1 MRRHPRAGNV
11 REVVKPPAPAEN
23 AAITEFVTWGETATM
38 SYRTIMTV
46 LDGAASDRV
55 CLQAAEACAVATGAH
70 IDVLHVRLDPRSYVD
85 FTGDAMTGDAYAQ
98 LLDSLE
104 QDVAAS
110 AKRARAAFDDWL
122 ASTGF
127 KLADTPSAAPGPTAS
142 WREQTGVAEHL
153 VAREGRLADLIILP
167 NAVDSEDSRRERAIE
182 RAIFDSGRS
191 LLLVPGGRDFKPI
204 RHAVILW
211 NASAQSARAVEGV
224 LPLLAQAD
232 TVDVMWVD
240 EDIEE
245 DSVQTGLPH
254 YLAWHGVEASTVR
267 LKPDDRL
274 MGELLV
280 EEAEKRGADLVV
292 MGAFTH
298 SRLREFVLG
307 GVTQHVLENAAVP
320 VFMAH

>member
-1 MRRHPRAGNV
+1 MRRHPCAAIV
-11 REVVKPPAPAEN
+11 RTVVKPPAPADN
-23 AAITEFVTWGETATM
+23 TATAEFITWGERGTM

-46 LDGAASDRV
+46 LDGASSDRV
-55 CLQAAEACAVATGAH
+55 CLQAAEACAVVTGAH

-110 AKRARAAFDDWL
+110 AKRARVAFDDWL
-122 ASTGF
+122 ASAGI
-127 KLADTPSAAPGPTAS
+127 KLADTPSAASGPTAS
-142 WREQTGVAEHL
+142 WRELTGVAEHL
-153 VAREGRLADLIILP
+153 IAREGRLADLIILP
-167 NAVDSEDSRRERAIE
+167 NAVNSEDPRRERAIE
-182 RAIFDSGRS
+182 RAIFDSGRP
-191 LLLVPGGRDFKPI
+191 LLLVPGAREFKSV

-211 NASAQSARAVEGV
+211 NASAQSSRAVEAV
-224 LPLLAQAD
+224 MPLLAQAE

-245 DSVQTGLPH
+245 DNVQTGLPR
-254 YLAWHGVEASTVR
+254 YLAWHGIEANTVR

-292 MGAFTH
+292 MGAYTH